1 MRLRSGGRWDGV
13 VKRGLV
19 VGVAAVVGL
28 AGACGDDKPASD
40 TQDVDT
46 RDTSDADVADTASD
60 VADTAGDDADSADSN
75 GDTNADTMTPEE
87 AAREA
92 ILGVAESA
100 RFELPKLSRPVQVI
114 RGEGSSPHIYAENL
128 NDLGRVLGF
137 IQARDRYFFMDLQ
150 RRLGLGT
157 LSELLGQVAL
167 GRDLESRATGVTY
180 VTDRMVENLSP
191 EFEAYLA
198 AFADGVNDYIE
209 AVRQG
214 TLPAPTETQF
224 AGVLGFATPVDMM
237 KPFAVRDVVAL
248 AAVFMYSTNYETED
262 VGRAAAFE
270 RLQTQFAGKLDEAL
284 RRDGFIADVW
294 NDVRG
299 LFPDTNSTEGFGV
312 GKAAR
317 KTSAKANAPRAQ
329 SEKSVP
335 LDMLDRLRSKLR
347 ARELALGRDREAGFG
362 SNMWAVNGTKTE
374 DGSALLANDG
384 HLELSVPPL
393 GYAAALDTRVF
404 GGGDIHQLG
413 GWLGNFPVMVG
424 GTNGDVAWGGVNPA
438 MDITDWYRE
447 EVKLDANGKP
457 EATRFRGE
465 WKPLVATEDVFVVAE
480 VAVLGSVG
488 HTERW
493 TRYATFDGR
502 WLTSIEGRP
511 AADAEDHGAGE
522 SVVSMMGDLIVPKDM
537 DNDGVV
543 TAISFD
549 HVALDATKWP
559 EALFEVGLA
568 KNVAGV
574 REATRGY
581 VGAALFTSAADGD
594 GSILYTSY
602 QAVPCRT
609 YLPRDEDGNF
619 AAGAD
624 PTRLIDGTTYGGFT
638 IPTDARGKVDE
649 GPGQSDPQK
658 CVVPVARMPYA
669 IDPPS
674 GFIFSANNDPAGLG
688 DDGDEHNDEYQLGGP
703 YASTRANT
711 IRRDLERFTADGK
724 ATIDDMIEGQA
735 NIQSRLAEVFV
746 PFLEAALAKA
756 RTAAAATALGAL
768 YTAHGARLEEALG
781 RLTAWGARGWHAA
794 SGVETFYSTPSATD
808 QEDAVA
814 TMIFNPFIRRF
825 LATVWDDEGA
835 SAWRWGGEAKVA
847 ATVRFLEGRGANNP
861 KGLGSWREAT
871 GESVFFDVLG
881 TEAIETSDELLVA
894 ALVDALAFLEGAPTG
909 PNDGG
914 FGTTDMSKWVWGL
927 RHQVRF
933 ESILAGYIGDNPA
946 LSLITDQFAITTE
959 RLPLMPGLTGSDPRR
974 DLKWFPRGGDQWSV
988 DAANPG
994 FGGDFTYGSGPAMR
1008 LVFKLK
1014 GGKVEGGFAL
1024 PGGQS
1029 GLTDSPFF
1037 DDGVK
1042 LWLGNKYQPLH
1053 FAPADVAAH
1062 ALGREVYV
1070 PKPE

>member
-1 MRLRSGGRWDGV
+1 MRLRSGSGRWSEFVAG
-13 VKRGLV
+13 GLA
-19 VGVAAVVGL
+19 VGVAGL
-28 AGACGDDKPASD
+28 LGLTGACGDDKPATDTVDADTVDTTDTDASD
-40 TQDVDT
+40 TGSDVDDADT
-46 RDTSDADVADTASD
+46 ADTSDTADT
-60 VADTAGDDADSADSN
+60 DT
-75 GDTNADTMTPEE
+75 TTPEE
-87 AAREA
+87 AARAA
-92 ILGVAESA
+92 ILGVTESA

-114 RGEGSSPHIYAENL
+114 RGTDSSPHIYAENL

-137 IQARDRYFFMDLQ
+137 IQARDRFFFMDLQ

-157 LSELLGQVAL
+157 IAELLGQVGL
-167 GRDLESRATGVTY
+167 GRDLESRGTGLTY
-180 VTDRMVENLSP
+180 VTDRMVDNLSP
-191 EFEAYLA
+191 EFAAYLQ

-224 AGVLGFATPVDMM
+224 AGVLGFQTPVDMM
-237 KPFAVRDVVAL
+237 KPFGVRDVVSL

-262 VGRAAAFE
+262 VGRTAALA
-270 RLQTQFAGKLDEAL
+270 RLQTQFAGKTDEAL
-284 RRDGFIADVW
+284 RRDGFIADIW

-299 LFPDTNSTEGFGV
+299 LFPDTNSTEGFGA
-312 GKAAR
+312 GKSARKHTPKASAAR
-317 KTSAKANAPRAQ
+317 GQAEKT
-329 SEKSVP
+329 VP
-335 LDMLDRLRSKLR
+335 LDMVDRLRTKLR
-347 ARELALGRDREAGFG
+347 ARELALGRDRDAGFG

-404 GGGDIHQLG
+404 GGGNLHQLG

-447 EVKLDANGKP
+447 EVKLDADGKP
-457 EATRFRGE
+457 EATRFKGE
-465 WKPLVATEDVFVVAE
+465 WKPVVATEETFVVAD
-480 VAVLGSVG
+480 VPVLDSIG

-511 AADAEDHGAGE
+511 AADIDDHGAGE
-522 SVVSMMGDLIVPKDM
+522 SVVSMLGDLIVPKDV

-543 TAISFD
+543 TAIAFD

-559 EALFEVGLA
+559 ESLFEVGLA
-568 KNVAGV
+568 KNVAEV

-649 GPGQSDPQK
+649 GPGQTDAQK

-674 GFIFSANNDPAGLG
+674 GFIFSANNDPAGLS

-711 IRRDLERFTADGK
+711 IRRDLQRFTADGK

-746 PFLEAALAKA
+746 PFLETAIAKA
-756 RTAAAATALGAL
+756 KSAAAGSPLATL
-768 YTAHGARLEEALG
+768 YAAHGARLDEALG
-781 RLTAWGARGWHAA
+781 RLTTWGTRGFHAA
-794 SGVETFYSTPSATD
+794 SGVETFYATPTATD
-808 QEDAVA
+808 RDDAVA
-814 TMIFNPFIRRF
+814 TMIFNPFIRAF
-825 LATVWDDEGA
+825 LASVWDDEGA

-847 ATVRFLEGRGANNP
+847 ATVRFLEGRGPNNP

-871 GESVFFDVLG
+871 GEAVFFDVLG
-881 TEAIETSDELLVA
+881 TEAIETSDELLVK
-894 ALVDALAFLEGAPTG
+894 ALVDALAFLEGASTG
-909 PNDGG
+909 PGNGG
-914 FGTTDMSKWVWGL
+914 FGTTDMSQWLWGL

-946 LSLITDQFAITTE
+946 LSIITDQFAITTE
-959 RLPLMPGLTGSDPRR
+959 RLPLMSGLTGSDPRR

-1014 GGKVEGGFAL
+1014 DGKVEGGYAL

-1042 LWLGNKYQPLH
+1042 LWLGNAYHPVR
-1053 FAPADVAAH
+1053 FTPAEVAAH